1 MKIIGLFLVLQFQL
15 IPAEFL
21 EFWDLYKYLNP
32 SDSVAW
38 WEAGIC
44 NISNKKYKPYFCSD
58 TTVKITL
65 PEFSKENTYYSNFYS
80 IFPYQYYLVF
90 KTQSG
95 EIRYI
100 NKVEQ
105 LISFIGVIDNLP
117 EALFLAHMY
126 GYGNKH
132 GRKFGSFCY
141 SNGAYTF
148 NLYKILHPPDELEDN
163 KKILKVKIKVDSN
176 GNVYEFTGKKNL
188 KWRKLTVKDMYGH

>member
-1 MKIIGLFLVLQFQL
+1 MFQL
-15 IPAEFL
+15 HLIPPEYQ
-21 EFWDLYKYLNP
+21 EFWNLFKYLNP
-32 SDSVAW
+32 SDSVVW

-44 NISNKKYKPYFCSD
+44 NISNKKYKPVFCSD
-58 TTVKITL
+58 TSVKITL
-65 PEFSKENTYYSNFYS
+65 TEFSKENTYYSNYYS

-95 EIRYI
+95 DIRYI

-105 LISFIGVIDNLP
+105 LISFIGVVDNLP

-126 GYGNKH
+126 GYANKH

-141 SNGAYTF
+141 NNGVVTF
-148 NLYKILHPPDELEDN
+148 NLYKILHPPDVLEDN
-163 KKILKVKIKVDSN
+163 KKLVKSKIKVDAK
-176 GNVYEFTGKKNL
+176 GNVYEFTSKINP